1 MMNTRRHLT
10 ADVLLSCR
18 ECVQCR
24 TFGTGEK
31 KDTCE
36 KDCSYFNL
44 IKVKDRDKLPQP
56 NDAAYPVMHCKE
68 RDANDCWFYYTYAV
82 NNNTEKEVHVVETLG
97 KNIKW
102 SRVRS
107 FSVALEPN
115 YRGCGG
121 YAAEIDRLC
130 FHIL

>member
-1 MMNTRRHLT
+1 MHPT
-10 ADVLLSCR
+10 ANVLMSSR

-44 IKVKDRDKLPQP
+44 IKVKDREKLPQP
-56 NDAAYPVMHCKE
+56 NDATYPVMHCKE

-82 NNNTEKEVHVVETLG
+82 NNNTEKEVHVVDTLG
-97 KNIKW
+97 KNTNW
-102 SRVRS
+102 S
-107 FSVALEPN
+107 SVQRFAAALVPKLQGLQ
-115 YRGCGG
+115 RPSCKK
-121 YAAEIDRLC
+121 
-130 FHIL
+130 